1 MPIKSAA
8 RQARQGGL
16 DEQLPL
22 FFMYLIILYPLLGYA
37 SYRALF
43 RLLMDTENSQARVK
57 FLANYYVL
65 CLVVGGI
72 ALTQIC
78 FASDFKNA
86 LLSPALLGAVVLWA
100 SFFLTIRKI
109 RWSERFR
116 EAMKKPSFWF
126 LTLFTGGGYIS
137 YLFSKA
143 ATKSGLSEETV
154 KGGSAIFD
162 AKKALLAL
170 CKIAGALGEG
180 GIKIH
185 PELKYPKAYENKHIL
200 LVSTVGSGKTQA
212 IFPMVESIRERRE
225 RMVIYDR
232 KGDFTEAFGEDEGV
246 VILSPFDKRSVGWDA
261 AADIS
266 SELLAEEFSS
276 ALIPLSEEGRDQ
288 VWIEAARDIFA
299 GVMLRIM
306 ADKPGAWSFS
316 DLMKILDSKEEII
329 SSCKNHRP
337 GALMNLGGEEG
348 EDRQSAGIFMCLRSS
363 GSKKL
368 RYLSKSWDGKE
379 RKFSIKKWISDEEG
393 PIRTIIIR
401 GHPRYKELDDFMAA
415 QIYGLFFSELSALS
429 DSPSRRIWAVID
441 ELGNLPKI
449 PRLTQALAEYRSK
462 GLAIIGAIQDIGQ
475 IRARYG
481 KEEAQAWFTAFSAL
495 LAGRVG
501 DPETAGFLSKAF
513 GQVQLDR
520 TKSTYSAPTGSFLE
534 RVFNQKARGGESMTY
549 TKDRVIEPLLLDSE
563 FLHLPHA
570 SLKDGAIFWLRVGG
584 WPAARLKY
592 PVIPTAK
599 RFAALVQEEWV

>member
-1 MPIKSAA
+1 MPVKTVLNHAA
-8 RQARQGGL
+8 KQGPQ
-16 DEQLPL
+16 DQFPL
-22 FFMYLIILYPLLGYA
+22 VFMYLLVLYPLIGYA

-43 RLLMDTENSQARVK
+43 RVLMDAEGSQARVK
-57 FLANYYVL
+57 FLVNYYVL

-72 ALTQIC
+72 ALSQIC
-78 FASDFKNA
+78 FASDLKNA
-86 LLSPALLGAVVLWA
+86 LLSPSLLGAVVLWV
-100 SFFLTIRKI
+100 SFFFTIRKI
-109 RWSERFR
+109 HWSERFR

-154 KGGSAIFD
+154 RGGSATFD
-162 AKKALLAL
+162 SKKGLLAL
-170 CKIAGALGEG
+170 SKIAGAIGDA

-185 PELKYPKAYENKHIL
+185 PGLSYPKTYENKHIL
-200 LVSTVGSGKTQA
+200 LVGTVGSGKTQA
-212 IFPMVESIRERRE
+212 IFPMVQSIRERRD
-225 RMVIYDR
+225 RMIIYDR

-276 ALIPLSEEGRDQ
+276 ALIPLSDEGRDQ

-299 GVMLRIM
+299 GVILRIM

-329 SSCKNHRP
+329 ASCKNHRP
-337 GALMNLGGEEG
+337 GALMNLGGDEG
-348 EDRQSAGIFMCLRSS
+348 DDRQSAGIFMCLRSS
-363 GSKKL
+363 SSKKL

-379 RKFSIKKWISDEEG
+379 RKFSIKKWIRDEDG

-415 QIYGLFFSELSALS
+415 QIFGLFFSELSALA

-449 PRLTQALAEYRSK
+449 PRLTQALTEYRSK
-462 GLAIIGAIQDIGQ
+462 GLALIGAIQDIGQ

-481 KEEAQAWFTAFSAL
+481 REEAQAWFTSFSAL

-501 DPETAGFLSKAF
+501 DPETAGFLSKSF
-513 GQVQLDR
+513 GQVQIDR
-520 TKSTYSAPTGSFLE
+520 TKSTFTKDSSDFFTRLKKGGSTD
-534 RVFNQKARGGESMTY
+534 SMSFS
-549 TKDRVIEPLLLDSE
+549 KDRVIEPLLLDSE
-563 FLHLPHA
+563 FLNLPHA

-584 WPAARLKY
+584 WPAVKLNY
-592 PVIPTAK
+592 PVKPTAK
-599 RFAALVQEEWV
+599 HYSPIIEESWI